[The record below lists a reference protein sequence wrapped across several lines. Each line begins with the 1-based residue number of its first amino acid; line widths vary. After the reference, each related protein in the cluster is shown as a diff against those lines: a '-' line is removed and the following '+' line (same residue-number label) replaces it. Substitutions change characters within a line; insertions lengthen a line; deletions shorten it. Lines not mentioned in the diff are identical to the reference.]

1 MEHYTD
7 LAFRY
12 IRMKR
17 ERSLITVLGV
27 AVSVMLLYMILNLG
41 WCYLLNDRAWIR
53 EHKDYE
59 IVLFTQDQGQIEE
72 ILKDRLVK
80 SATVGEYYEYDYD
93 EPVTWPNATYI
104 NTTNPYR
111 MEKILAELTEKYGV
125 EGLLNRDLAPDY
137 LQGEGYEFMYI
148 GILVYLLVS
157 YIFAIFGVGLIK
169 NSIQLT
175 MFEQIRDFGNLRCIG
190 STVKQMERII
200 FWQGAV
206 LEAAGIVAGVLFGW
220 GGSVVAGYLMGW
232 ENTGFHALPIL
243 FIVAAFLFDLYFTM
257 KENAKTVTGMSPVS
271 AIRGE
276 YRVHLERK
284 RRVSPRAKRRHCTV
298 PRNGVEEKERDRREV
313 VCPDDA
319 EMMNGREGA
328 VCRNNAEMKKD
339 SQQGYFLQNDTKTT
353 EEGWP
358 EIVSSEGSGNQPA
371 GKKMKHG
378 GWKSFGRHRTG
389 LFGRLFGKVFGVE
402 GDYAYKNLMRS
413 PDRFF
418 KVVAAMTL
426 GVAAAMILSCGAL
439 TLLRYDRKIKDW
451 YGYYPIY
458 VSWPVGAETNWEDA
472 VSSVPFTKLDQETR
486 QLDAVTDAKRILS
499 DEVYVADYGTDLHS
513 HFTEEYI
520 GDYSVDRFREDL
532 QGRLKEIEN
541 PNGEA
546 LLRNALIHQEMVYVT
561 GLDEWDLERCKKD
574 LAEGT
579 LDVGEDGIIVV
590 EQAYMRDPGYED
602 EEGLYREDDYSI
614 RLEQVVDYRLG
625 DTVRLVDM
633 QEYRKRLTDLTADAR
648 EAYRKNQEELN
659 QLDAMQDGDGAQW
672 DEEDEKREE
681 ELTKAVREYN
691 RLFRITQAEVLEQLR
706 AEGCFRTYTVEGI
719 LKYNR
724 CGLAPE
730 GELPQFIV
738 PASRFHQAVGREED
752 FFSGMMYHFEPF
764 SLRQYEKVD
773 WNGIEENLPDD
784 SAYFKYGGYY
794 MSMYPAWEYEKRSMR
809 NGLLAVS
816 LLALFLVSMV
826 LLNYI
831 NNTAS
836 GIYMR
841 RREFAQLRVIGVSK
855 RRLFKMVMLEGVAAA
870 ILSGVLGILLG
881 AGISYGLITW
891 IVRVFGNLEFVFP
904 WIPGLAAVAVSVLV
918 LCGAVYVPLKKM
930 GNDLAAD
937 LMVSGE

>member
-17 ERSLITVLGV
+17 GRSLITVFGV
-27 AVSVMLLYMILNLG
+27 SVSVMLLYIILNLG
-41 WCYLLNDRAWIR
+41 WSYLLNDRAWVR
-53 EHKDYE
+53 EQKDYE
-59 IVLFTQDQGQIEE
+59 IVLLTQDQGLIEE
-72 ILKDRLVK
+72 ILKEKHVK

-125 EGLLNRDLAPDY
+125 EGMLNRDLAPDY

-175 MFEQIRDFGNLRCIG
+175 MFEQVKDFGNLRCIG

-200 FWQGAV
+200 FLQGAV
-206 LEAAGIVAGVLFGW
+206 MEAAGIVAGVLFGW
-220 GGSVVAGYLMGW
+220 GGSVIAGYLIGW

-284 RRVSPRAKRRHCTV
+284 HRALRAGKRRNCTV
-298 PRNGVEEKERDRREV
+298 LRKDAGEKEFRRQEAV
-313 VCPDDA
+313 WQNDA
-319 EMMNGREGA
+319 ELKEY
-328 VCRNNAEMKKD
+328 
-339 SQQGYFLQNDTKTT
+339 SQQGVVLQNDVRT
-353 EEGWP
+353 EKEGRQGIASP
-358 EIVSSEGSGNQPA
+358 EGVGNQSA
-371 GKKMKHG
+371 GKRVKY
-378 GWKSFGRHRTG
+378 GRGKRFRRRRTG
-389 LFGRLFGKVFGVE
+389 LFGRFFGKVFGVE

-413 PDRFF
+413 PGRFF
-418 KVVAAMTL
+418 KVVTAMTL

-458 VSWPVGAETNWEDA
+458 VSWPVGAENNWADA
-472 VSSVPFTKLDQETR
+472 VSRVPFTKLNQEIQ
-486 QLDAVTDAKRILS
+486 QLDTVTDAKRILS
-499 DEVYVADYGTDLHS
+499 DEVFVADYESDLHS
-513 HFTEEYI
+513 HFTEEFI
-520 GDYSVDRFREDL
+520 GDYSVDQFREEF
-532 QGRLKEIEN
+532 QSRLKEMEADRAKSD
-541 PNGEA
+541 GEA
-546 LLRNALIHQEMVYVT
+546 LIRSALIHQEMVYVT
-561 GLDEWDLERCKKD
+561 GLDKWDLERCKKE

-590 EQAYMRDPGYED
+590 EQAYIRDPGYED
-602 EEGLYREDDYSI
+602 EDGLYREDENSI
-614 RLEQVVDYRLG
+614 RLEKVVNYRLG
-625 DTVRLVDM
+625 DTIRLVDM
-633 QEYRKRLTDLTADAR
+633 QEYRKRLTDLTADVR
-648 EAYRKNQEELN
+648 ETYRKNREELDR
-659 QLDAMQDGDGAQW
+659 LYASQDGAVTQW
-672 DEEDEKREE
+672 EEEDQKKEE
-681 ELTKAVREYN
+681 ELTKAVKEYN
-691 RLFRITQAEVLEQLR
+691 RVFRITQAEVLEQLR
-706 AEGCFRTYTVEGI
+706 AEGCYKTYTVEGI
-719 LKYNR
+719 LKHNPN
-724 CGLAPE
+724 GLASE
-730 GELPQFIV
+730 GGLPQFIV
-738 PASRFHQAVGREED
+738 PASHFHQAMGREEE
-752 FFSGMMYHFEPF
+752 FFAGMMYHFEPF

-784 SAYFKYGGYY
+784 SVNFEYAGYN
-794 MSMYPAWEYEKRSMR
+794 MSMYPVWEYEKRSMR

-904 WIPGLAAVAVSVLV
+904 WIPGFAAVAVSVLI
-918 LCGAVYVPLKKM
+918 LCGAVYFPLKKM

-937 LMVSGE
+937 LMLSGE